1 MAHVGVDDADDGRG
15 RRFEAFDDR
24 SPEAELASPVQH
36 GDPMTPGEVVG
47 EGTRAVRRVVI
58 HDDELTVE
66 PVGRIRGEDR
76 LDQIGEAVAFVVSGN
91 DDGDG
96 GWARGGA
103 QGFGLPSTIIQAP
116 VSLT

>member
-1 MAHVGVDDADDGRG
+1 VAHVGVNDADDGRS

-24 SPEAELASPVQH
+24 SPEAELAGPVQH
-36 GDPMTPGEVVG
+36 GDPMTPGEVVR
-47 EGTRAVRRVVI
+47 EGARSVRRVVV

-66 PVGRIRGEDR
+66 PLGRIRTKDR
-76 LDQIGEAVAFVVSGN
+76 PDQIGEAVAFVVSGN

-103 QGFGLPSTIIQAP
+103 QGSDSQA
-116 VSLT
+116 L